1 MVGGSGS
8 KYDNMIL
15 STYYISTISV
25 TTSVLI
31 IMAKT
36 HVKGIQE
43 ALCFLMKG
51 EGLYQTQLSTLE
63 LDVFKKLLYYT
74 FVQVHP
80 DRCC

>member
-1 MVGGSGS
+1 
-8 KYDNMIL
+8 
-15 STYYISTISV
+15 
-25 TTSVLI
+25 
-31 IMAKT
+31 MAKT